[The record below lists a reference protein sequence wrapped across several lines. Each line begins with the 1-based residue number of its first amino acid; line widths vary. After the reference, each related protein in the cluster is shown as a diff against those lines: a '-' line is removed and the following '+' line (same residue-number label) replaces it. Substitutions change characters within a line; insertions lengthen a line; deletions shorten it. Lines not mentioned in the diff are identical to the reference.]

1 MGERVSQGFCAV
13 QNGAQEIGAE
23 VKAPTEHITLI
34 DSCPE
39 GPEVSLRTR
48 QAVEALFSKV
58 LCQLPRRGCL
68 AGPE

>member
-23 VKAPTEHITLI
+23 VKAPCEATEHIPLI

-39 GPEVSLRTR
+39 GPEVS
-48 QAVEALFSKV
+48 
-58 LCQLPRRGCL
+58 
-68 AGPE
+68 